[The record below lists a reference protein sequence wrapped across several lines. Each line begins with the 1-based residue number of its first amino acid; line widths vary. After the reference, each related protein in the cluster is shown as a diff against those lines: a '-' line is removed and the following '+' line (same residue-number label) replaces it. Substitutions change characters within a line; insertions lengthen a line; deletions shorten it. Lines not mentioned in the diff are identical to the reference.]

1 MSVLCDY
8 AKYQEMHFPMPSY
21 VCVQHL
27 ERGNNLLFP
36 DSIKVSTRHVVYYFS
51 MFTNSE
57 DTYNLMEQLA
67 NLAMRQYV

>member
-1 MSVLCDY
+1 MS
-8 AKYQEMHFPMPSY
+8 SY

-67 NLAMRQYV
+67 NLAMRQYAGYIDRMSPYV